1 MIRSGTHWFPL
12 DGCLRH
18 LKKKKKTQEAL
29 ITLYLNFLSLLL
41 GACLELSL
49 SCSPLPLPLSYLQ
62 FSWMA
67 EPLTLFESSIWSET
81 NTFWGSNWSFFFFSL
96 QFLTYNV
103 FIVLQDSQRMLFF
116 CFCLV
121 TIDWITWKNQPQF
134 YHHSY
139 GCFTQ
144 TTLLLSVFLVFL
156 VG

>member
-1 MIRSGTHWFPL
+1 MPEAF
-12 DGCLRH
+12 
-18 LKKKKKTQEAL
+18 KKKKKKPKKLLLHFIWTSFPFCWGLAW
-29 ITLYLNFLSLLL
+29 NFLSPAPLSHFLFPI
-41 GACLELSL
+41 CSSVEWLSL
-49 SCSPLPLPLSYLQ
+49 SHCLSLQ
-62 FSWMA
+62 SGVKRTHFGVVI
-67 EPLTLFESSIWSET
+67 EV
-81 NTFWGSNWSFFFFSL
+81 FFFFSL